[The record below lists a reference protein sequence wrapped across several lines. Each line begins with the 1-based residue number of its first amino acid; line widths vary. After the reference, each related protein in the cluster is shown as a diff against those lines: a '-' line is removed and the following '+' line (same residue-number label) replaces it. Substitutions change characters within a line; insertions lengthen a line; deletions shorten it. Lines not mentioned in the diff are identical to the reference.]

1 MRWALLLAGL
11 GGGAV
16 QLVAQSETREVWR
29 YRVGGYITLSSPAL
43 SPTGAALYVGV
54 ETGSRRGLLAALTPA
69 GERLWE
75 QTFTQPVDASPLVGP
90 DGTIYVGSVDGSFY
104 ALRPGVNESRIKWTV
119 RTGGFVSSSAALAPD
134 GATVYFGS
142 GDGRLYAVSTDGVV
156 RWSFPTGAAIWGAPA
171 VGGDGTIFVGSTDR
185 SIYAVRP
192 DGTERWRFATGGQIY
207 ASPAVGSDGTIYIG
221 SNDQR
226 FYAIQENGTK
236 RWEYFTNGPI
246 DASAALGADGTIYV
260 PSSDGNFYAF
270 HPSARDQDP
279 PRWISRIGVTTISSP
294 AVRGDGMIIYGG
306 DDNIVRALDPTNGS
320 IRWTFLAEQ
329 AGRDDGIESSPLIA
343 PDGAIYVGSLDGN
356 LYKIA
361 GNGSPLSAASN
372 WPAFQGGTAR
382 RGLAGRATGAGRLVN
397 LATRAAVTGERT
409 LIVGFF
415 VEAAG
420 LRAHLVRAV
429 GPTLA
434 SFGLSGYMPDPRL
447 QLFSGS
453 NVLPR
458 GNNDNWN
465 DPAGSDLTFNFG
477 IADAADAV
485 GAFRLPEGSRDAAVL
500 LPLTSG
506 LYSAHAS
513 AVDNR
518 GGVVL
523 VEAYDAVAGEPA
535 RLMNLST
542 RSLAGSGDNALIAG
556 FVVGGSSPTR
566 LLLRGVGPGLAQF
579 GVANTL
585 ARPVLS
591 LFAQGPAGGSP
602 TLIATNAG
610 WTTGGLAYDRSS
622 TAARVSAFALPGGSA
637 DSAMVVTVDPGPYTT
652 QISSADG
659 GTGEALVEI
668 YVLP

>member
-1 MRWALLLAGL
+1 
-11 GGGAV
+11 
-16 QLVAQSETREVWR
+16 
-29 YRVGGYITLSSPAL
+29 
-43 SPTGAALYVGV
+43 V
-54 ETGSRRGLLAALTPA
+54 ETGSRRGLVAALTPA

-75 QTFTQPVDASPLVGP
+75 QSFTQPVDASPLVGP
-90 DGTIYVGSVDGSFY
+90 DGTIYVGGVDGNFY
-104 ALRPGVNESRIKWTV
+104 ALRPGVNETRIKWTV
-119 RTGGFVSSSAALAPD
+119 RTGGFVSSSAALSPD
-134 GATVYFGS
+134 GATLYVGS
-142 GDGRLYAVSTDGVV
+142 GDGRLYAISTDGAV
-156 RWSFPTGAAIWGAPA
+156 RWSFPSGAAIWGSPA
-171 VGGDGTIFVGSTDR
+171 VGGDGTIFFGSTDR
-185 SIYAVRP
+185 AVYALRP

-207 ASPAVGSDGTIYIG
+207 ASPAIGSDGTVYIG

-246 DASAALGADGTIYV
+246 DASAAVGADGTIYV

-270 HPSARDQDP
+270 NPSARDQEP

-294 AVRGDGMIIYGG
+294 AVRGDGLIVYGG
-306 DDNIVRALDPTNGS
+306 DDNVVRALDPVTGS
-320 IRWTFLAEQ
+320 IRWTFAADQ
-329 AGRDDGIESSPLIA
+329 SASDDGIESSPLVA

-361 GNGSPLSAASN
+361 GNGSPLSAAAS
-372 WPAFQGGTAR
+372 WPAFQ
-382 RGLAGRATGAGRLVN
+382 AGVMRQGRAARATGGGRLVN
-397 LATRAAVTGERT
+397 LATRAAVPGDRT

-415 VEAAG
+415 VEATA

-434 SFGLSGYMPDPRL
+434 AFGLAGFMPDPRL
-447 QLFSGS
+447 QLYSGS
-453 NVLPR
+453 TALPR
-458 GNNDNWN
+458 GANDNWSE
-465 DPAGSDLTFNFG
+465 PIGADLTFNFG
-477 IADAADAV
+477 IADASEAV
-485 GAFRLPEGSRDAAVL
+485 GAFALPAGSRDAAVL
-500 LPLTSG
+500 LPLASG

-513 AVDNR
+513 SADGR

-523 VEAYDAVAGEPA
+523 VEAYDAIAGEPA

-542 RSLAGSGDNALIAG
+542 RSMAGSGENALIAG
-556 FVVGGSSPTR
+556 FVVGGTGPTR

-579 GVANTL
+579 GVTDSL

-591 LFAQGPAGGSP
+591 LFAQASAGGTP
-602 TLIATNAG
+602 RLLATNSG
-610 WTTGGLAYDRSS
+610 WTSGGLAYDKSS
-622 TAARVSAFALPGGSA
+622 TAARVSAFALPNGSA

-652 QISSADG
+652 QIASADG

>member
-1 MRWALLLAGL
+1 M
-11 GGGAV
+11 
-16 QLVAQSETREVWR
+16 
-29 YRVGGYITLSSPAL
+29 
-43 SPTGAALYVGV
+43 

-75 QTFTQPVDASPLVGP
+75 QSFTQPVDASPMVGP
-90 DGTIYVGSVDGSFY
+90 DGTIYVGCVDGLFY
-104 ALRPGVNESRIKWTV
+104 ALRPGVNETRIKWTV
-119 RTGGFVSSSAALAPD
+119 RTGGFVSSSAAFAPD
-134 GATVYFGS
+134 GGTIYFGS
-142 GDGRLYAVSTDGVV
+142 GDGRLYAVSTDGAL

-185 SIYAVRP
+185 SVYAVRP

-207 ASPAVGSDGTIYIG
+207 ASPAIGSDGTVYIG

-226 FYAIQENGTK
+226 FYAIHENGTR
-236 RWEYFTNGPI
+236 RWEYFTNGAI

-270 HPSARDQDP
+270 NPNARDQDP
-279 PRWISRIGVTTISSP
+279 PKWISRIGVTTISSP
-294 AVRGDGMIIYGG
+294 AVRGDGMVIYGG
-306 DDNIVRALDPTNGS
+306 DDNIVRALDPANGS
-320 IRWTFLAEQ
+320 IRWTFVADQ
-329 AGRDDGIESSPLIA
+329 SGQDDGIESSPLVA

-361 GNGSPLSAASN
+361 GNGSPLSAASS
-372 WPAFQGGTAR
+372 WPAFQAGATR
-382 RGLAGRATGAGRLVN
+382 RGVAAPATGGGRLVN
-397 LATRAAVTGERT
+397 LATRAAVAGDRT

-415 VEAAG
+415 VEAVG

-434 SFGLSGYMPDPRL
+434 EFGLGGFMPDPRL

-453 NVLPR
+453 NPLPR
-458 GNNDNWN
+458 GANDNWGE
-465 DPAGSDLTFNFG
+465 AVGSEQTFNFG
-477 IADAADAV
+477 IADASEAV
-485 GAFRLPEGSRDAAVL
+485 GAFRLPAGSRDAALL
-500 LPLTSG
+500 LPLVSG

-513 AVDNR
+513 SVDNR

-523 VEAYDAVAGEPA
+523 VEAYDAIAGAPA

-542 RSLAGSGDNALIAG
+542 RSMAGSGENALIAG
-556 FVVGGSSPTR
+556 FVVGGTGPTR

-579 GVANTL
+579 GVTNTL

-591 LFAQGPAGGSP
+591 LFAQAAPGGSP
-602 TLIATNAG
+602 RLIQTNSG

-622 TAARVSAFALPGGSA
+622 TAARVSAFALPNGSA
-637 DSAMVVTVDPGPYTT
+637 DSAMVVTVEPGPYTT